1 MVGARLGK
9 LWLGPELGAL
19 IGAIVI
25 GVWSHVWARHF
36 DKPTLLLL
44 TPGILMLVPGS
55 VGFLSVASMVEAD
68 ITGALQTGF
77 RMLLIA
83 TSLAAG
89 VLIATVA
96 VPPRRAL

>member
-1 MVGARLGK
+1 MRSCRSVGRL
-9 LWLGPELGAL
+9 LL
-19 IGAIVI
+19 
-25 GVWSHVWARHF
+25 
-36 DKPTLLLL
+36 TLLLL

-55 VGFLSVASMVEAD
+55 VGFLSVASMVESD